1 MKSQRRP
8 CERRDPYSAAF
19 AVGKD
24 RQRRPHKN
32 NCGRWLWVP
41 AFAGTTEGFR
51 TQFSKSRR
59 MGTQLRSRGASR
71 PKFYMNLPSSNQ
83 EGAGKTGCALH
94 PRSRVQL
101 CTEEHAHEHTGS
113 AGASRPSLRNGF
125 TAYFVLSPVN
135 GSFATV
141 APAEACFSQNLTP
154 APRRQDH
161 TTSPYARA
169 TLVSRSSRVHRISPR
184 VRDDGQRPSSAVR
197 RAELCH

>member
-1 MKSQRRP
+1 MTTECDFAFS
-8 CERRDPYSAAF
+8 RRDAPEICIVVA
-19 AVGKD
+19 
-24 RQRRPHKN
+24 
-32 NCGRWLWVP
+32 
-41 AFAGTTEGFR
+41 
-51 TQFSKSRR
+51 
-59 MGTQLRSRGASR
+59 
-71 PKFYMNLPSSNQ
+71 PSNS

-101 CTEEHAHEHTGS
+101 RTERRAHEHTGS

-141 APAEACFSQNLTP
+141 ADGTPPANLTP

-184 VRDDGQRPSSAVR
+184 VRDDRERPSRRVR
-197 RAELCH
+197 RPDSITDLPDSTSGIFLRDGMDGAIVSDVEVICPSGNVHALSAFTTPDAALA

>member
-1 MKSQRRP
+1 MTS
-8 CERRDPYSAAF
+8 
-19 AVGKD
+19 
-24 RQRRPHKN
+24 
-32 NCGRWLWVP
+32 
-41 AFAGTTEGFR
+41 
-51 TQFSKSRR
+51 
-59 MGTQLRSRGASR
+59 RSRGALR
-71 PKFYMNLPSSNQ
+71 PSFASTFRPLEI

-101 CTEEHAHEHTGS
+101 RTERRAHEHTGS
-113 AGASRPSLRNGF
+113 AGASRPSLRSGF

-141 APAEACFSQNLTP
+141 IGGTPPANLTP

-184 VRDDGQRPSSAVR
+184 VRDDRERPSRRVR
-197 RAELCH
+197 RPDSITDLPDGASGIFLCEGVDSDRGDLPVGLLCRSCLL